1 MLLNQTYFS
10 SFEAVLWVV
19 DAPCV
24 QKAVLEIYCQ
34 AITMRTFR
42 GRLIEKN
49 FVKEL
54 AARAMLERKSTPWS
68 LLGKTRGMCNQRMRL
83 NEED

>member
-19 DAPCV
+19 GAPCV
-24 QKAVLEIYCQ
+24 QKAVLEIYCR

-49 FVKEL
+49 FVKEF
-54 AARAMLERKSTPWS
+54 AAAAMLERKKYAWESF
-68 LLGKTRGMCNQRMRL
+68 GENAR
-83 NEED
+83 DV

>member
-1 MLLNQTYFS
+1 MG
-10 SFEAVLWVV
+10 
-19 DAPCV
+19 APCV
-24 QKAVLEIYCQ
+24 QKAVLKIYCR

-54 AARAMLERKSTPWS
+54 AARAMLERKKYAWESF
-68 LLGKTRGMCNQRMRL
+68 GENAR
-83 NEED
+83 DV

>member
-10 SFEAVLWVV
+10 SFEAVG
-19 DAPCV
+19 ASCV
-24 QKAVLEIYCQ
+24 QEAVLEIYCRV
-34 AITMRTFR
+34 ITMRAFR

-54 AARAMLERKSTPWS
+54 AAKAMLQRKKYAWESF
-68 LLGKTRGMCNQRMRL
+68 GENAR
-83 NEED
+83 DV

>member
-10 SFEAVLWVV
+10 SFEAVG
-19 DAPCV
+19 ASCV
-24 QKAVLEIYCQ
+24 QEAVLEIYCRV
-34 AITMRTFR
+34 ITMRTFR

-54 AARAMLERKSTPWS
+54 AARAMLERKKYAWESF
-68 LLGKTRGMCNQRMRL
+68 GENAR
-83 NEED
+83 DV

>member
-1 MLLNQTYFS
+1 MFLNQTYFS

-19 DAPCV
+19 GAPCV
-24 QKAVLEIYCQ
+24 QKAVLEIYCR

-49 FVKEL
+49 FVKEF
-54 AARAMLERKSTPWS
+54 AARAMLERKKYAWESF
-68 LLGKTRGMCNQRMRL
+68 GENAR
-83 NEED
+83 DV

>member
-1 MLLNQTYFS
+1 MFLNQTYFS

-19 DAPCV
+19 GAPCV
-24 QKAVLEIYCQ
+24 QKAVLEIYRR

-54 AARAMLERKSTPWS
+54 AARAMLERKKYAWESF
-68 LLGKTRGMCNQRMRL
+68 GENAR
-83 NEED
+83 DV